1 MVCPATSERFSCHSL
16 LTSATLFLYRR
27 QASFMPGPLH
37 LLYPLPG
44 RLSQIPLCMVLV
56 SLSSPGIRGPRK
68 EDEPFLSL
76 TLKAQIF
83 PVIAVEGT
91 VKLGAGQLLID
102 GLEDSA
108 MCWVSA
114 IQATCP
120 KTHPCFRWIA
130 LQGKTKCFSR

>member
-1 MVCPATSERFSCHSL
+1 
-16 LTSATLFLYRR
+16 
-27 QASFMPGPLH
+27 
-37 LLYPLPG
+37 
-44 RLSQIPLCMVLV
+44 MVLA
-56 SLSSPGIRGPRK
+56 SHSSPGIRGPRR

-83 PVIAVEGT
+83 PVISVEGT

-108 MCWVSA
+108 MCWVLA

-120 KTHPCFRWIA
+120 KTHPCFSWLV
-130 LQGKTKCFSR
+130 LQGETKCFSR

>member
-1 MVCPATSERFSCHSL
+1 
-16 LTSATLFLYRR
+16 
-27 QASFMPGPLH
+27 
-37 LLYPLPG
+37 
-44 RLSQIPLCMVLV
+44 MVLG
-56 SLSSPGIRGPRK
+56 SHSSPGIRGPSK
-68 EDEPFLSL
+68 EEEPLLSL

-83 PVIAVEGT
+83 PVISMEGT

-120 KTHPCFRWIA
+120 KNTPMFLLDCP
-130 LQGKTKCFSR
+130 SRED